1 MAIKQIAAAIA
12 VYIKIKL
19 QRIIKYNGK
28 K

>member
-1 MAIKQIAAAIA
+1 MEIKLIAKAIA
-12 VYIKIKL
+12 LYVKIKL